1 MIDTQN
7 NERIQSIENMSTN
20 DVSDNFE
27 KDLDEYETWIG
38 MGWGV
43 NRYEDDD
50 ILPIISMR
58 DGIHEFIELHH
69 KDIQD
74 NQIKRLR
81 ELDRKW
87 QGFIEKNHDPIF
99 RFNFRDFDK
108 KKVQWWWWIDRL
120 DELSNEER
128 ATL

>member
-43 NRYEDDD
+43 N
-50 ILPIISMR
+50 
-58 DGIHEFIELHH
+58 
-69 KDIQD
+69 Q
-74 NQIKRLR
+74 
-81 ELDRKW
+81 
-87 QGFIEKNHDPIF
+87 
-99 RFNFRDFDK
+99 
-108 KKVQWWWWIDRL
+108 
-120 DELSNEER
+120 
-128 ATL
+128 